1 MGITG
6 VQFYQTEL
14 RPVRRANANA
24 NLDRFQHNVIL
35 ARRKPTLNM
44 GEFRVAQP
52 IAIYM
57 AEKSASYIESL
68 KKGLAI

>member
-6 VQFYQTEL
+6 VQFFQTEL
-14 RPVRRANANA
+14 KPVRRVIADA
-24 NLDRFQHNVIL
+24 NLERFQHKVIL

-52 IAIYM
+52 IA
-57 AEKSASYIESL
+57 
-68 KKGLAI
+68 KGGC